1 MIPAKICDNG
11 PVKGYDLIIW
21 GATGFTG
28 KLVAGYVAEH
38 APAGMVWAIAGRNRD
53 KLEEVKAALG
63 ADCGVEVGES
73 LDRESLDAIVS
84 RTRVVA
90 STVGPFARYGTPLV
104 EACAQHGTD
113 YCDIT
118 GEPQWIRGNIDRLHS
133 RAEASGARIVHCCGF
148 DSIPSDLGVWML
160 HDHLRREHGVRL
172 ASARGYV
179 AKIKGGLSGG
189 TIASILNLLEH
200 ASSDKKLRR
209 LVSDPYA
216 LNPEGERQGPDRRDQ
231 QGVRYDKSLG
241 RWTAPFLMAAINTR
255 IVRRSNALL
264 GYPYGREFR
273 YRESTLTG
281 GRLQA
286 RLVAAGLAATM
297 IGGSFGPTRWLM
309 RKFLPAPGQ
318 GPSAEEREQGRFEL
332 RFYGSGEGDSA
343 PEVRGRVI
351 GRSDPG
357 YGETS
362 KMLAESALC
371 LAFDSLPV
379 RGGILTPA
387 SCMGENLL
395 ARLRAAGMLFEIG

>member
-1 MIPAKICDNG
+1 MIPAKICDNEA
-11 PVKGYDLIIW
+11 VKRYDLVVW

-28 KLVAGYVAEH
+28 KLVAEYLARH
-38 APAGMVWAIAGRNRD
+38 ASPGIAWAIAGRNRA
-53 KLEEVKAALG
+53 KLEEVKAALDV
-63 ADCGVEVGES
+63 DCGVEVGES
-73 LDRESLDAIVS
+73 LHRESLDAIVS

-118 GEPQWIRGNIDRLHS
+118 GEPQWIRGNIDRLHTK
-133 RAEASGARIVHCCGF
+133 AEANGARIVHCCGF
-148 DSIPSDLGVWML
+148 DSVPSDLGVWML
-160 HDHLRREHGVRL
+160 HDHLQRKHGTRL

-179 AKIKGGLSGG
+179 AKIKGGFSGG
-189 TIASILNLLEH
+189 TIASILNLLEQ
-200 ASSDKKLRR
+200 ASADKNLRR
-209 LVSDPYA
+209 MVSDPYV
-216 LNPEGERQGPDRRDQ
+216 LNPEGEREGPDRRDQ
-231 QGVRYDKSLG
+231 QGVRYDESLR

-264 GYPYGREFR
+264 SYPYGRDFR
-273 YRESTLTG
+273 YGESTLSA

-286 RLVAAGLAATM
+286 RIVNAGLAATL

-318 GPSAEEREQGRFEL
+318 GPSADEREQGHFEL
-332 RFYGSGEGDSA
+332 RFYGRGEGDPA
-343 PEVRGRVI
+343 PDVRGRVI
-351 GRSDPG
+351 GQSDPG

-387 SCMGENLL
+387 SCMGESLL

>member
-1 MIPAKICDNG
+1 MIPAKICHNVA
-11 PVKGYDLIIW
+11 VKRYDLVIW

-28 KLVAGYVAEH
+28 KLVAEYVARH
-38 APAGMVWAIAGRNRD
+38 APAEMAWAIAGRNRG
-53 KLEEVKAALG
+53 KLEAIKTALG

-73 LDRESLDAIVS
+73 LDRTSLDAIVS

-90 STVGPFARYGTPLV
+90 STVGPFARYGTPMV
-104 EACAQHGTD
+104 EACVQHGTD

-118 GEPQWIRGNIDRLHS
+118 GEPQWIRENIDRLHS
-133 RAEASGARIVHCCGF
+133 KAEASGAHIVHCCGF

-160 HDHLRREHGVRL
+160 HDHFRRVHGSRL
-172 ASARGYV
+172 VSARGYV
-179 AKIKGGLSGG
+179 AKIKGGFSGG
-189 TIASILNLLEH
+189 TIASILNLLEQ
-200 ASSDKKLRR
+200 ASADKTLRR
-209 LVSDPYA
+209 VVSDPYA

-231 QGVRYDKSLG
+231 QGARYDESVG

-273 YRESTLTG
+273 YRESTLTA
-281 GRLQA
+281 GRMQA
-286 RLVAAGLAATM
+286 RVVAAGLAATM

-309 RKFLPAPGQ
+309 RKFLAAPGQ

-332 RFYGSGEGDSA
+332 RFHGSGEGDPA

-351 GRSDPG
+351 GGSDPG

-371 LAFDSLPV
+371 LAFDSLPK

-387 SCMGENLL
+387 SCMGESLL